1 MSKVVQASEA
11 EPAARD
17 LSEAVDM
24 SETGRRIAKRGRSQ
38 VRGRGL
44 DYVAR
49 SSRYEVDADS
59 MAQWPPNL
67 VEIGFGTGESVLAVA
82 AERPELRILA
92 VDIYERGA
100 ARLLRLLDEG
110 GLANVR
116 VSSQD
121 ARTVL
126 NLLPSG
132 HVDEIRA
139 FFPDPWPK
147 RKHRERRLIEAQF
160 LERAAEVLR
169 PGGIFWLATD
179 SADYAAQVRG
189 LCAQLPLLTEVD
201 PSAVAAVRP
210 STKYARRAIELG
222 HTCVDL
228 IWQRS
233 ASR

>member
-1 MSKVVQASEA
+1 MSDGVRAGETTSSA
-11 EPAARD
+11 PAG
-17 LSEAVDM
+17 LG
-24 SETGRRIAKRGRSQ
+24 ETGPVGGARRSLAKRGRSQ

-59 MAQWPPNL
+59 MAQWLPNL

-82 AERPELRILA
+82 AARPELRILA

-100 ARLLRLLDEG
+100 ARLLKLLDEG
-110 GLANVR
+110 GLGNVR

-126 NLLPSG
+126 DLLPVAR
-132 HVDEIRA
+132 VDEIRA

-147 RKHRERRLIEAQF
+147 RKHLERRLIGAEF
-160 LERAAEVLR
+160 LERAAAVLR
-169 PGGIFWLATD
+169 PGGTFWLATD
-179 SADYAAQVRG
+179 SPDYAAQVRT
-189 LCAQLPLLTEVD
+189 LCARIPTLTELA
-201 PSAVAAVRP
+201 PSAAAVVRP

-233 ASR
+233 A